1 MDHLIENEGN
11 PVPDLSSV
19 SSTGTST
26 QPPGG
31 GDPMDEDEDLEAL
44 RAVYGTSAGGSGPAQ
59 VDGEA
64 KVRRSSSAITIRV
77 PSPAET
83 PDLSEYQVQRMR

>member
-19 SSTGTST
+19 SSTAAST
-26 QPPGG
+26 RPPGG

-44 RAVYGTSAGGSGPAQ
+44 RAVYGKSGGSDPDEVG
-59 VDGEA
+59 A
-64 KVRRSSSAITIRV
+64 KVRRSSYDVLFRT
-77 PSPAET
+77 
-83 PDLSEYQVQRMR
+83 